1 MLWSNVYKWI
11 FLVLLPARNSQGA
24 MVYCSLRIYRHCT
37 WRVWKRLVV
46 SVRLCFPVMVA
57 IVAFSWRHGHAHA
70 HVLALSATFLHKF
83 TIFNFEVDLR
93 RHESTTASERERE
106 RAYYANR
113 NSRSHQTG
121 FLLRGERIFLR
132 AKVLSFY
139 LQNTQRSEFERISF
153 SSGHF
158 EIESTQLLLN
168 SQKFDLFTA
177 QFFE

>member
-106 RAYYANR
+106 LIMRTATHVRTKRGSCYAVNVFFYAQKFYRFIYKTLNDR
-113 NSRSHQTG
+113 NSKE
-121 FLLRGERIFLR
+121 FLFQVGILR
-132 AKVLSFY
+132 
-139 LQNTQRSEFERISF
+139 
-153 SSGHF
+153 
-158 EIESTQLLLN
+158 
-168 SQKFDLFTA
+168 
-177 QFFE
+177 